1 MLGMKMLL
9 RLWLSLRA
17 PVDRRTYVL
26 TGVLLMAVKYAGEAA
41 LMWYTMGTVLT
52 PLVFINPMLSVRQAV
67 YGDLGC
73 WIAFFWILPFLW
85 IGLSMSVR
93 RATDAGWASPFGWLF
108 VVPGLNW
115 PIMVVLSVLPSRPRP
130 VTEPVPAPTMTKHA
144 AILAALLA
152 GMLVGAGM
160 TLLSVSVLGRYGSTL
175 FVVTPIAMGAISA
188 IIARRY
194 GALRFRAALGV
205 AQGALALSLVALV
218 ATAIEGVVCVVMAWP
233 MAAVLVLIGS
243 AFAWLFAGGFDRDA
257 DALDFHSVGLVALV
271 ALPGIAWYEPQ
282 GEPPLREVATAVEI
296 AAPPEVVWRHVV
308 SFPDLPPPD
317 GIFALGIA
325 CPLRARI
332 EGEGVG
338 AIRYCEFTTGDFVE
352 PITIWEPG
360 RRLAFDVTEQPPAM
374 QELTPWPDVNPPHLD
389 GYLTSR
395 RGEFRLIALPNGG
408 TRLEGSTWYQIDLGP
423 NAYWA
428 LWSDGFIQAIH
439 GRVLRHIAML
449 AEEEHAGRPVL
460 KPLLS
465 P

>member
-1 MLGMKMLL
+1 MNNPL
-9 RLWLSLRA
+9 RVWVSCRV
-17 PVDRRTYVL
+17 PVDRRTYVR
-26 TGVLLMAVKYAGEAA
+26 TGVLLMAVKYIGEAG
-41 LMWYTMGTVLT
+41 LVWFLMGTALS
-52 PLVFINPMLSVRQAV
+52 PLVFINPMLSVRQDV

-73 WIAFFWILPFLW
+73 WIAFFWTLPFLW

-93 RATDAGWASPFGWLF
+93 RAQDAGLSPAGWLF
-108 VVPGLNW
+108 LLPLVNW
-115 PIMVVLSVLPSRPRP
+115 PVMLLLSVLPSQPRP
-130 VTEPVPAPTMTKHA
+130 MAEPVPAPTWSKQA

-160 TLLSVSVLGRYGSTL
+160 TVLSVAVLGRYGSAL
-175 FVVTPIAMGAISA
+175 FVATPIAMGAVSA
-188 IIARRY
+188 MIARRY
-194 GALRFRAALGV
+194 GALRFRTALGV
-205 AQGALALSLVALV
+205 AQGALVLSLVALV
-218 ATAIEGVVCVVMAWP
+218 ATAIEGVVCVAMAWP

-243 AFAWLFAGGFDRDA
+243 SLAWLFAGGFDQD
-257 DALDFHSVGLVALV
+257 DSGIDFRSVGLVAVV
-271 ALPGIAWYEPQ
+271 ALPGIAWNEPRS
-282 GEPPLREVATAVEI
+282 EPPLREVITVVEI

-352 PITIWEPG
+352 PITIWELG

-374 QELTPWPDVNPPHLD
+374 QELTPWPNVNPPHLD

-395 RGEFRLIALPNGG
+395 RGEFRLIALPDGG
-408 TRLEGSTWYQIDLGP
+408 TRLEGSTWYQVDLWP

-439 GRVLRHIAML
+439 GRVLRHIAAL
-449 AEEEHAGRPVL
+449 AEEAHAAAPVL
-460 KPLLS
+460 ERSSS